1 MIDKFIKI
9 NTATSGPV
17 LVNAADIASVIHKG
31 SYTQINVGQ
40 NHHYTVDNIPALSG
54 NHTALEVT
62 SGTTTSDGTGGWPP
76 QLIDSNATFTS
87 SGILPGD
94 RIFDNPVTQILD
106 NLNPYE
112 QISNIIVNDTTLN
125 VNSQGLASGVDYKI
139 YSGSK
144 IYDPSADFV
153 AAGVQAGWAVILG
166 RGQAGATPISN
177 IFVSA
182 VTTNTITLIG
192 ENNNNIAN
200 YGADSVLAD
209 RALGLDGAN
218 EPVTYKIFNPE
229 QGIMQNAINS
239 AIVDVLNNTAT
250 TSVVEVPFVTDGFKT
265 KNFITITTVLTFK
278 NRL

>member
-265 KNFITITTVLTFK
+265 KNL
-278 NRL
+278 